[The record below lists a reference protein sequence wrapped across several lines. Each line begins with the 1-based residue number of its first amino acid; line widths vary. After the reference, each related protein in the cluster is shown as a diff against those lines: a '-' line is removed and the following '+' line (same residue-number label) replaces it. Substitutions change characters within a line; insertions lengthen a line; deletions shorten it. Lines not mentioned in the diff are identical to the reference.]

1 MLYVFIL
8 ALVVFFYG
16 VSVVKSNEF
25 NTDYMSKEN
34 TGAVNGIF
42 VLFVFMSHIS
52 NYMDFS
58 NAYESIWL
66 DFRSW
71 LGQLMVTTFLFYSGY
86 GMMCSII
93 KKGNDYVRPLF
104 KNRFL
109 KLLLH
114 FDIAVALFVIM
125 NLALGV
131 RLNLKNTLLAFTT
144 WTSIGNS
151 NWYITAVLGM
161 YLIIILAFSVFKKHK
176 LPALAAVSVIT
187 VAFAFVLMKAGK
199 ENWYYNTLVLFPA
212 GMWYAY
218 LKEHIDRL
226 VMKNNLTYMLFMS
239 AAIGLFVLCYKFRGG
254 GLPVYWV
261 YACAF
266 VMIIVLVTMKV
277 KIGNP
282 VLAMLGRHIFS
293 IYILQ
298 QISMTVFAH
307 FGLNGNNMLFFFLC
321 FAVTLLMS
329 VAFDML
335 MKKLDKKLFG
345 KV

>member
-1 MLYVFIL
+1 MVYVFML
-8 ALVVFFYG
+8 AMLVFFYG
-16 VSVVKSNEF
+16 MSFVKSNEF
-25 NTDYMSKEN
+25 NTEYMSRET

-52 NYMDFS
+52 NYMDLGS
-58 NAYESIWL
+58 TSDKIWL

-71 LGQLMVTTFLFYSGY
+71 LGQLMVVTFLFYSGY
-86 GMMCSII
+86 GMMCSIM
-93 KKGNDYVRPLF
+93 KKGNAYIKPLF

-109 KLLLH
+109 SLLLH
-114 FDIAVALFVIM
+114 FDIAVVLFVIM

-131 RLNLKNTLLAFTT
+131 KMNLKNTLLAFTT

-161 YLIIILAFSVFKKHK
+161 YLIIILAFSVFRKHK
-176 LPALAAVSVIT
+176 LPALISVSVLT
-187 VAFAFVLMKAGK
+187 VAFAFVLIKAGK
-199 ENWYYNTLVLFPA
+199 QEWYYNTLLAFSV

-218 LKEHIDRL
+218 LKKYIDKL
-226 VMKNNLTYMLFMS
+226 VMKNNIIYMLFMS
-239 AAIGLFVLCYKFRGG
+239 AAVGLFAVCYKFRSL

-261 YACAF
+261 YACSF
-266 VMIIVLVTMKV
+266 MMLIVLITMKV

-282 VLAMLGRHIFS
+282 ILSMLGRHVFS

-298 QISMTVFAH
+298 RIPMTVFKRM
-307 FGLNGNNMLFFFLC
+307 GLNANNMLFFFLC

-329 VAFDML
+329 AVFDML
-335 MKKLDKKLFG
+335 MKKLDKKLFA
-345 KV
+345 